1 VVDSIV
7 NLSYSSTPV
16 ARGVYFMPWMN
27 RDGKFTLGF
36 YYEGLRYSNRT
47 HFLERVLGV
56 VKSEKVFF
64 FFFFFS
70 FLFCFAFHV
79 DS

>member
-36 YYEGLRYSNRT
+36 YYEGLIYSNRT
-47 HFLERVLGV
+47 HFLERVK
-56 VKSEKVFF
+56 KSFF
-64 FFFFFS
+64 FFLFFS
-70 FLFCFAFHV
+70 VLFCF
-79 DS
+79 SCG